1 MSAPPIERICELN
14 VNLSSPIEIEE
25 ALYLVGQNGD
35 IFKLKDGQL
44 KVIKEEY
51 FILWRYKYNSQQALS
66 LRAIIIFVFFL
77 ERISLRWPTFWISY
91 GPNRLRI

>member
-1 MSAPPIERICELN
+1 MAMSAPPIERICELN

-44 KVIKEEY
+44 KVRAKGIY
-51 FILWRYKYNSQQALS
+51 VL
-66 LRAIIIFVFFL
+66 LR
-77 ERISLRWPTFWISY
+77 
-91 GPNRLRI
+91 

>member
-44 KVIKEEY
+44 KVLKEEY
-51 FILWRYKYNSQQALS
+51 FILWRLNIIHSRLYP
-66 LRAIIIFVFFL
+66 LR
-77 ERISLRWPTFWISY
+77 
-91 GPNRLRI
+91 